1 MERENFCLENYHLQL
16 TTNYF
21 CLNCQSCIC
30 PYCVV
35 TTHREHKVL
44 ALDEAADIEAEKI
57 ILNTELAR
65 EKGNV
70 LIDAILQFEKKHRR
84 VGKQC

>member
-1 MERENFCLENYHLQL
+1 M
-16 TTNYF
+16 
-21 CLNCQSCIC
+21 
-30 PYCVV
+30 
-35 TTHREHKVL
+35 THREHKLL

-70 LIDAILQFEKKHRR
+70 LIDAILQFEKLYGESNIIGQFIFCKF
-84 VGKQC
+84 GYWSNWTN